1 MIFLVPL
8 RSLPGPNHSES
19 IVRALL
25 GTRAPLIRR
34 SHHEGSPLERRRCPT
49 GLRKRHHHIF
59 TDLRSLF
66 GFLSPILERKYLV
79 LQTLAPMVLILN
91 LSACHTHRVT
101 YGETTV
107 LPLVHTSTDHRRIY
121 VAADA
126 EGDHVWFLDTGNPF
140 TTCDAGLIEHL
151 NLKARGKK
159 AYAGIMGRGV
169 ASLADLPA
177 LHLGTHQVDG
187 VRCMVRDLTTTSSI
201 IEPEEV
207 PVAGILGLDVLSH
220 FRFKIDLE
228 AGTLTL
234 RTPSRE
240 DLSLPTPIRWSPL
253 TQRMRIET
261 QIGSASLHMIVDTG
275 ATDSILDGDSLGLE
289 PSQTSIGL
297 WIRGSGGGGSGSKSL
312 RQYRQEVV
320 LAGQELGV
328 VEFTDVP
335 QGPALLGL
343 DVLGLVGS
351 DWSPRYQRAHLTGP
365 VEAKL
370 QPWSQWK
377 TSGEQSPFWIQGSS
391 KSSACTERSS
401 AGGNK

>member
-1 MIFLVPL
+1 MISLIPL
-8 RSLPGPNHSES
+8 RSVSRPPHTKR

-25 GTRAPLIRR
+25 GTRTPLLWRG
-34 SHHEGSPLERRRCPT
+34 HHDGPPHERRVCST
-49 GLRKRHHHIF
+49 GLRKRRHLYF
-59 TDLRSLF
+59 TDLHSLF
-66 GFLSPILERKYLV
+66 GVFSLILERKTQV
-79 LQTLAPMVLILN
+79 LQILAASVLLLTLP
-91 LSACHTHRVT
+91 ACHAHRVT
-101 YGETTV
+101 YGETTS

-121 VAADA
+121 VAADV

-140 TTCDAGLIEHL
+140 TTCDSGLIEHL
-151 NLKARGKK
+151 KLKTHGKK

-169 ASLADLPA
+169 ASLADLPP

-220 FRFKIDLE
+220 FRFKIDL
-228 AGTLTL
+228 ASGTLTL
-234 RTPSRE
+234 RTPSAE
-240 DLSLPTPIRWSPL
+240 DLALPTPIRWSPL
-253 TQRMRIET
+253 TQRMRVET
-261 QIGSASLHMIVDTG
+261 QIGTASLHMIVDTG

-297 WIRGSGGGGSGSKSL
+297 WIRGSGRGGSNSNSL
-312 RQYRQEVV
+312 RQYREEVV
-320 LAGQELGV
+320 LDGLELGI
-328 VEFTDVP
+328 VEFTDIP
-335 QGPALLGL
+335 QGPSLLGL
-343 DVLGLVGS
+343 DVLSLVGS
-351 DWSPRYQRAHLTGP
+351 DWSPRYHRAHLTGP
-365 VEAKL
+365 VDAKL

-377 TSGEQSPFWIQGSS
+377 STGEQTPFRVQGSS